1 MTADTAAPEARALEV
16 QAAEPPAPDAQAR
29 AAPVQAAPASPP
41 ADAFIVVPI
50 RGMVLFPQI
59 VLPIVITGAGA
70 IAGAQQAVREQ
81 RQVLIVL
88 QRDPE
93 TSDPASIDMHTV
105 GVVANIL
112 RYVTTPT
119 GDHHIICQGAQ
130 RFRVAEFLAG
140 WPYLVARGEA
150 LAEPTT
156 ADPEIEAR
164 FLNLRAQAL
173 EILDLIPQAP
183 ADLRA
188 TIASI
193 PAPGA
198 LADIAAAYMDAKPE
212 EKQDVLETLDLKAR
226 LDKVSAILGQ
236 RLHVLRLSAEI
247 GRQTNAALTERQR
260 QGLLREQLAAIQ
272 KELGEGDTAAADVEE
287 LGAAIDKAQM
297 PDEVQAQARKEL
309 GRLRRTPDAAAEQER
324 IILDALADLRVM
336 DVREVMT
343 PRVDVTALTIPVQ
356 SDDVA
361 RAVRTSGHSCFPVVH
376 GDLDDLIGIL
386 FVNDIFRASQVG
398 PSARDATDPSP
409 LEISRKVRQ
418 PYVVPE
424 SLGVLEALADLRQH
438 RRAFAVVVDEYG
450 GVAGVLTIKDLLE
463 PLVGDL
469 NDEFDEGDEA
479 AIVRVDGTRWLV
491 DGQTNVD
498 ELRERLDMEVPDGE
512 FVTLGGL
519 LFDRFGHIPSEGEQV
534 RVGDWDLRV
543 VEMDKRRVA
552 QVVATSL
559 RPSSDAR
566 DPGESSQAEG

>member
-1 MTADTAAPEARALEV
+1 VSTRKESPPPSPPSRRPRRPWRRPAEGDARPAARA
-16 QAAEPPAPDAQAR
+16 
-29 AAPVQAAPASPP
+29 
-41 ADAFIVVPI
+41 
-50 RGMVLFPQI
+50 
-59 VLPIVITGAGA
+59 
-70 IAGAQQAVREQ
+70 
-81 RQVLIVL
+81 
-88 QRDPE
+88 
-93 TSDPASIDMHTV
+93 
-105 GVVANIL
+105 
-112 RYVTTPT
+112 
-119 GDHHIICQGAQ
+119 
-130 RFRVAEFLAG
+130 
-140 WPYLVARGEA
+140 
-150 LAEPTT
+150 
-156 ADPEIEAR
+156 
-164 FLNLRAQAL
+164 
-173 EILDLIPQAP
+173 
-183 ADLRA
+183 
-188 TIASI
+188 
-193 PAPGA
+193 
-198 LADIAAAYMDAKPE
+198 
-212 EKQDVLETLDLKAR
+212 KA
-226 LDKVSAILGQ
+226 
-236 RLHVLRLSAEI
+236 
-247 GRQTNAALTERQR
+247 
-260 QGLLREQLAAIQ
+260 
-272 KELGEGDTAAADVEE
+272 
-287 LGAAIDKAQM
+287 
-297 PDEVQAQARKEL
+297 
-309 GRLRRTPDAAAEQER
+309 PDAAAEQER

-356 SDDVA
+356 ADDVA

-398 PSARDATDPSP
+398 SPARDTTDPSP

-491 DGQTNVD
+491 EGQTNVD

-559 RPSSDAR
+559 RPSRDAR
-566 DPGESSQAEG
+566 DPGEPSHTEG